1 MALLLKNAT
10 YIDWKTL
17 AFTKSDLV
25 VTEGQEGTVRFIDK
39 IPHENDYDVI
49 DCTGKYVTK
58 SFAVGH
64 HHTYSALA
72 RGMPPPKKTPRN
84 FPEILRYIWW
94 NLDKSLDKDSIRA
107 SALATAIACANAGS
121 TFVID
126 HHASPN
132 YIEGSLD
139 IITSAFDEVGVSHL
153 LCYEISDRDGQDK
166 AEKGLIETER
176 FLQKNQG
183 LVGLHASFTV
193 GNNTMKKAADLMHKH
208 NSGIHIHVAEDLF
221 DQQDSQRKYGKRV
234 VQRLYDYDVLNSS
247 KTILAHCIHIDGN
260 ERNLIIDSKAWVVE
274 NMESN
279 LKNKVGYFNG
289 EGLGKRIFLGT
300 DGMHSDMLRSA
311 QAAYFAGQ
319 QHDKI
324 DFNEAYRRFRS
335 VHDYLGMNGF
345 KGDTDNNL
353 VVLDYPTPTPLTS
366 ENFLGHFIFGM
377 TSNHVQ
383 HVISNGKLIVKD
395 KKLLTIDEEEI
406 LEFTKEQAT
415 RLWQRMNS

>member
-10 YIDWKTL
+10 FINWKT
-17 AFTKSDLV
+17 FEFSKSDFV
-25 VTEGQEGTVRFIDK
+25 VADGPEGTIRFIDK
-39 IPHENDYDVI
+39 IPQEQDYEVI

-64 HHTYSALA
+64 HHAYSALA
-72 RGMPPPKKTPRN
+72 RGMPPPEKTPHN
-84 FPEILRYIWW
+84 FPEILKYIWW
-94 NLDKSLDKDSIRA
+94 NLDKALDKDSIRA
-107 SALATAIACANAGS
+107 SALATAMACAKAGS

-132 YIEGSLD
+132 CIEGSLD
-139 IITSAFDEVGVSHL
+139 IISEAFDEVGVSHL
-153 LCYEISDRDGQDK
+153 LCYEISDRNG
-166 AEKGLIETER
+166 AESTEQGLAETER
-176 FLQKNQG
+176 YLQKSQG

-193 GNNTMKKAADLMHKH
+193 GDETIKKAADMMLKYH
-208 NSGIHIHVAEDLF
+208 SGIHIHVAEGLY
-221 DQQDSQRKYGKRV
+221 DQEDSQMNYGKRV
-234 VQRLYDYDVLNSS
+234 VQRLYDNGVLGSS
-247 KTILAHCIHIDGN
+247 KTILAHCLHIDEN
-260 ERNLIIDSKAWVVE
+260 ERNLIRDSKVWVVE

-279 LKNKVGYFNG
+279 LNNKVGYFNG
-289 EGLGKRIFLGT
+289 EGLGERIFLGT

-311 QAAYFAGQ
+311 QAAYFVGQ

-335 VHDYLGMNGF
+335 IHDYLKMNGF

-366 ENFLGHFIFGM
+366 ENFLGHFIFGL

-395 KKLLTIDEEEI
+395 KKLLTMDEKKI
-406 LEFTKEQAT
+406 LEFTREQAIS
-415 RLWQRMNS
+415 LWQRMSS